1 MDVSV
6 RHFPQWK
13 QPQRPTRALQTTA
26 AAPGFMIFTG
36 IYYVIRFGHVPIR
49 RLWLSSGRYAAKSGT
64 LMALCANLR
73 MRAANGGIASLLQST
88 RLVAAVAELGPL
100 IVT

>member
-1 MDVSV
+1 M
-6 RHFPQWK
+6 K
-13 QPQRPTRALQTTA
+13 TTA
-26 AAPGFMIFTG
+26 TPNQSAAANSRRAWLYDFHRY
-36 IYYVIRFGHVPIR
+36 YYVIRFGHVPIR
-49 RLWLSSGRYAAKSGT
+49 RLWLSSGRYAGKSGT